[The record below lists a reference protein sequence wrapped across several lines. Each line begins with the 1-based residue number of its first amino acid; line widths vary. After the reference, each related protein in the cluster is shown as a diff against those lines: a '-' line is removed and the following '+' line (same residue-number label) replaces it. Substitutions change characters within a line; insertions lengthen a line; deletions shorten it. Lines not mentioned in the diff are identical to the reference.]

1 MILLGWTIGE
11 SLSKLGSL
19 YSEGTADCPQ
29 NTGNYSV
36 CFFNGTKVLL
46 NLTHLLL
53 TEFNHQYLIMVECSN
68 VQPLI

>member
-29 NTGNYSV
+29 NTGNYSYMELKY
-36 CFFNGTKVLL
+36 C
-46 NLTHLLL
+46 
-53 TEFNHQYLIMVECSN
+53 
-68 VQPLI
+68 